1 MSDSAMKNRAQLLQG
16 ILTITGELNSTHDL
30 DYLLNK
36 ILTEARRL
44 VQAEAG
50 SIFRSDGDR
59 LKFCYVQNDRLCQGD
74 EAGDAYYIGSEVA
87 VDESSL
93 AGYVAKTG
101 RLLIIDDVYHLDPSE
116 PYSFNRSFDQSSG
129 YRTQSVLTIP
139 MLNSRGR
146 TVGVLQLINALDRE
160 KRVVPFKR
168 EDLDYVIFYAN
179 SAAMAL
185 ERAALTRELIL
196 RTIRMAELR
205 DPKETGAHVNRVAGY
220 SAEIYECWADKRG
233 LDPSEIR
240 KNKDIIRVAAMLHDV
255 GKVAISDSIL
265 KKPGRLTAEEYL
277 AIKYHTIFGAQL
289 FASPV
294 SELDQVAQAIA
305 LNHHERFDGRGYPGR
320 IADIMAE
327 KVELGPG
334 KKGEEIPIAAR
345 VTALADVYDALISP
359 RVYKDPW
366 PEDRVLETI
375 RGEAGAQ
382 FDPEVVDAFFDIYE
396 RINLIRA
403 RYNE

>member
-1 MSDSAMKNRAQLLQG
+1 MADISIKDRAELLQG

-44 VQAEAG
+44 VCAEAG
-50 SIFRSDGDR
+50 SIFRTEGER
-59 LKFCYVQNDRLCQGD
+59 LKFCYVQNDRLSQGNQGG
-74 EAGDAYYIGSEVA
+74 EAAYIGSEMA
-87 VDESSL
+87 VDERSL

-101 RLLIIDDVYHLDPSE
+101 RMLIIDDVYHIDPAE

-129 YRTQSVLTIP
+129 YRTKSVLTIP
-139 MLNSRGR
+139 MKNSRGR
-146 TVGVLQLINALDRE
+146 VLGVLQLINALDQDN
-160 KRVVPFKR
+160 RVVPFRR

-220 SAEIYECWADKRG
+220 AAEIYESWAENQG
-233 LDPSEIR
+233 LDQGEIR

-255 GKVAISDSIL
+255 GKVAISDTIL
-265 KKPGRLTAEEYL
+265 KKPARLTAEEYL
-277 AIKYHTIFGAQL
+277 AIKYHTIYGAQL
-289 FASPV
+289 FACPA
-294 SELDQVAQAIA
+294 SELDQVAQTIA
-305 LNHHERFDGRGYPGR
+305 LNHHERFDGQGYPGR
-320 IADIMAE
+320 IDDIMAQQ
-327 KVELGPG
+327 VELGPG
-334 KKGEEIPIAAR
+334 KQGDEIPIAAR

-366 PEDRVLETI
+366 PEDKVLETI
-375 RGEAGAQ
+375 RAEAGAQ
-382 FDPEVVDAFFDIYE
+382 FDPQVVTSFFDIYE

-403 RYNE
+403 RYSE

>member
-1 MSDSAMKNRAQLLQG
+1 MPESSIESRAELLQG

-44 VQAEAG
+44 VHAEAG
-50 SIFRSDGDR
+50 SIFRTDGQR
-59 LKFCYVQNDRLCQGD
+59 LKFCYVQNDKFPQQEEGA
-74 EAGDAYYIGSEVA
+74 EAAYIGSEMA

-101 RLLIIDDVYHLDPSE
+101 RLLIIDDVYHIDPSE

-129 YRTQSVLTIP
+129 YRTKSVLTIP
-139 MLNSRGR
+139 MMNSRGR
-146 TVGVLQLINALDRE
+146 IVGVLQLINALD
-160 KRVVPFKR
+160 KQNRVVPFKR

-220 SAEIYECWADKRG
+220 AAEIYARWAHNRG
-233 LDPSEIR
+233 LDQAEIR

-255 GKVAISDSIL
+255 GKVAISDNIL
-265 KKPGRLTAEEYL
+265 KKPGRLTSQEYL
-277 AIKYHTIFGAQL
+277 AIKYHTVYGAQL
-289 FASPV
+289 FVSPV

-305 LNHHERFDGRGYPGR
+305 LNHHERFDGQGYPGR
-320 IADIMAE
+320 IEDIMAE
-327 KVELGPG
+327 EVELGPG
-334 KKGEEIPIAAR
+334 KKGDEIPIAAR

-366 PEDRVLETI
+366 PEEKVLETI

-382 FDPEVVDAFFDIYE
+382 FDPEVVTAFFDIYE

-403 RYNE
+403 RYSE